1 MKIDW
6 YIGCVTD
13 EEKEERAALFQHSS
27 QILRVLKSIVQRDLL
42 LSQNKVLAEAAY
54 ELAAW
59 PMRQADLI
67 GEQRTLKRIN
77 DLLPE
82 ESK

>member
-1 MKIDW
+1 
-6 YIGCVTD
+6 
-13 EEKEERAALFQHSS
+13 
-27 QILRVLKSIVQRDLL
+27 